1 MVPSAKGRCR
11 WGPRP
16 QPAARGRWGQAVTPG
31 GAHPW
36 EGPSLGS
43 HDRKQKGKVIK
54 KWHLF
59 PSEYFH
65 VLGCRFGVR
74 GCSQRRHQKAA
85 WAPQQ
90 SSAHG
95 GELPVPVPGVWGCPG
110 GCHIMGRGAGGQP
123 PLPCLCARQ
132 RVRAILIPA
141 VCFVL
146 LSCAPSAWW
155 LAVAGFMDGVA
166 WPPSLSLRRP
176 QPLGLR
182 HSLFSLPPGAP
193 RPPGGT
199 PTAPP
204 R

>member
-1 MVPSAKGRCR
+1 M
-11 WGPRP
+11 
-16 QPAARGRWGQAVTPG
+16 
-31 GAHPW
+31 
-36 EGPSLGS
+36 
-43 HDRKQKGKVIK
+43 IK
-54 KWHLF
+54 SKREKSEKKKHLF
-59 PSEYFH
+59 PSKWLRD
-65 VLGCRFGVR
+65 LGCCYLGTSCHQQH
-74 GCSQRRHQKAA
+74 GQREKAA
-85 WAPQQ
+85 EWLELCQ
-90 SSAHG
+90 SHG
-95 GELPVPVPGVWGCPG
+95 PRGLPRGSWSSGCRDATPPSRE
-110 GCHIMGRGAGGQP
+110 CHAGRVAGAGGQP
-123 PLPCLCARQ
+123 PPPPQPCLCARR

-146 LSCAPSAWW
+146 LSCVFSVWW

-166 WPPSLSLRRP
+166 LPPSLSLQRP

>member
-1 MVPSAKGRCR
+1 MINSKREKR
-11 WGPRP
+11 WGN
-16 QPAARGRWGQAVTPG
+16 
-31 GAHPW
+31 
-36 EGPSLGS
+36 
-43 HDRKQKGKVIK
+43 K
-54 KWHLF
+54 HLF
-59 PSEYFH
+59 PSKCLH
-65 VLGCRFGVR
+65 DLGCCYLGTGCHWQR
-74 GCSQRRHQKAA
+74 GQREKADL
-85 WAPQQ
+85 PPCRCRPGSRQQ
-90 SSAHG
+90 GGSSSAG
-95 GELPVPVPGVWGCPG
+95 AMLPGDSQGATGPWDAGMPCRRPG
-110 GCHIMGRGAGGQP
+110 GCHTSPGERVGSDPQ
-123 PLPCLCARQ
+123 PCLCACR

-146 LSCAPSAWW
+146 LSCVFSVWW

-166 WPPSLSLRRP
+166 LPPSLSLQRP